1 MKKINK
7 ELDELSPE
15 GFSSLLSEDF
25 ATEIKTDVGSKTIK
39 PLEDYGEELSNDEI
53 SELFAK
59 AEEYGF
65 LKGNR
70 RLILESIIEANEK
83 YKDGFD
89 LNF

>member
-7 ELDELSPE
+7 ELDELSTE
-15 GFSSLLSEDF
+15 ECSSMLSEIF
-25 ATEIKTDVGSKTIK
+25 TTEIKADLGSTTIK
-39 PLEDYGEELSNDEI
+39 PLEDYGEELSNDEL

-70 RLILESIIEANEK
+70 RLILESILEANEK